1 MSITVGSSTITVN
14 SGAVM
19 GDPPGTAPL
28 FFARAW
34 VNFNGTGTPAVVAGG
49 NVSTITD
56 NAVGDYMVN
65 FSTNMSDI
73 NYAVAGTCSGNG
85 GGSSG
90 GGFVN
95 ESRTVSLCRVKTFL
109 TIDANSLDMAT
120 VMVVIFR

>member
-14 SGAVM
+14 SGAIM
-19 GDPPGTAPL
+19 ADPPGTAGL

-49 NVSTITD
+49 NASSITD
-56 NAVGDYMVN
+56 TAAGDYTVN

-73 NYAVAGTCSGNG
+73 NYAVAGTGSGDG
-85 GGSSG
+85 VGSG
-90 GGFVN
+90 GIGFSN
-95 ESRTVSLCRVKTFL
+95 ESRTTAGCRVKIFL
-109 TIDANSLDMAT
+109 TTTANGLDVAT